1 MKVSY
6 RDISLKEVHHIK
18 EVWEKNRLFHE
29 ETSRFFGHLYE
40 GLIFEDRMAPF
51 EALREDQLKI
61 TIAEAT
67 DGELKEA
74 ESQQQVI
81 GYCLSTINEG
91 EGQMQTLHVLEKY
104 RGKEIGKELM
114 QRHLEWLKD
123 NKCEA
128 VSLVVSQENEKA
140 IRFYEN
146 HGFQKNT
153 VEMRLIQ

>member
-1 MKVSY
+1 MKVTY
-6 RDISLKEVHHIK
+6 RDISLKEVAIIK

-29 ETSRFFGHLYE
+29 ATSQFFGHLYHS
-40 GLIFEDRMAPF
+40 LIFEERMAPF
-51 EALREDQLKI
+51 EAFGEDQMKI
-61 TIAEAT
+61 TIAEAV
-67 DGELKEA
+67 GEE

-81 GYCLSTINEG
+81 GYCLSTIDG
-91 EGQMQTLHVLEKY
+91 HEGQMQTLHVLEEF

-123 NKCEA
+123 HKCEA

-153 VEMRLIQ
+153 IEMRLIQS